1 MSITASYFRSEFR
14 LPNNFTHPIK
24 EKILM
29 SKFLDLEFKCDS
41 GVVFL
46 YCIIF
51 SMCVC
56 VCVCVCQ
63 LLSHVQLFASPWIE
77 VSRQEYWQPFFS
89 ELQVRGKR
97 EILTESQMLPC
108 GSDDKESTL
117 IAGELGSI
125 PGFGRSPGE
134 GHSNSLQYSCLE
146 NPNGQRSLAS
156 SSP

>member
-56 VCVCVCQ
+56 VCVCVC
-63 LLSHVQLFASPWIE
+63 
-77 VSRQEYWQPFFS
+77 VSCSVMFNF
-89 ELQVRGKR
+89 LHLHGLK
-97 EILTESQMLPC
+97 
-108 GSDDKESTL
+108 
-117 IAGELGSI
+117 
-125 PGFGRSPGE
+125 SPGKNT
-134 GHSNSLQYSCLE
+134 GSHSFLNY
-146 NPNGQRSLAS
+146 R
-156 SSP
+156 